1 MASLSKISPLGHL
14 NYAIRSLVS
23 TKNSLEKTA
32 DGVLYNAE
40 LKTMIAVADNM
51 LAILKKERSKLHV
64 FKRPQSFRVR
74 PLMQT
79 AYTLS
84 DSLDAIAVMA
94 DPLRKRI
101 RTLIELTMEH
111 YGIDYAALTAGRR
124 QGRVAHAKK
133 VIVIGLKVYMKLP
146 SVDIHKLVSVSV
158 STINYHIRTQI
169 ASDIELFRS
178 TFIELANGE
187 YNFENE
193 SRLVD

>member
-23 TKNSLEKTA
+23 TKNNLEKTA

-51 LAILKKERSKLHV
+51 LAILKKERSKLDV
-64 FKRPQSFRVR
+64 FKRPHTFRVR
-74 PLMQT
+74 PLKQT
-79 AYTLS
+79 AYTL
-84 DSLDAIAVMA
+84 DDALNNATIVA
-94 DPLRKRI
+94 DPLRKRV

-158 STINYHIRTQI
+158 NTIDYHVRIQA
-169 ASDIELFRS
+169 ASDIEQFHNV
-178 TFIELANGE
+178 FVKLANGE
-187 YNFENE
+187 YLF
-193 SRLVD
+193 

>member
-1 MASLSKISPLGHL
+1 MTSLSKLSPLGHL

-23 TKNSLEKTA
+23 TKNNLEKTA

-101 RTLIELTMEH
+101 RTLIELVIQH
-111 YGIDYAALTAGRR
+111 YGIDYATLTSARR
-124 QGRVAHAKK
+124 KDRVMHAKK
-133 VIVIGLKVYMKLP
+133 AITIGLKEYMGLP
-146 SVDIHKLVSVSV
+146 SRDISKLIGINI